1 MSSYTTRTS
10 THVNA
15 ALENYGAKTFGSLP
29 RRLERLQRFNDIQ
42 NKQYAAEIRQEN
54 LEAEARSNASVIG
67 NPPYNT
73 RSRSR
78 SRRAS
83 EPAVQRVV
91 WPALTITRE
100 VPTHNYPLR
109 STTRAAQD
117 LLHLSRAIE
126 NGRVTTRRG

>member
-1 MSSYTTRTS
+1 MPSSTTFTS
-10 THVNA
+10 TRVNN
-15 ALENYGAKTFGSLP
+15 ALETYGAKTFGSLP
-29 RRLERLQRFNDIQ
+29 RRIERLQRFTDVT
-42 NKQYAAEIRQEN
+42 NKQYAAEIREEN
-54 LEAEARSNASVIG
+54 AR
-67 NPPYNT
+67 YNT
-73 RSRSR
+73 R

-83 EPAVQRVV
+83 EPAVQRTSTVV